1 MQNVRCTSLFK
12 ILSTK
17 KPIFKKSEKL
27 WPREEK
33 SFWLLNPVSL
43 PIRKSKTKY

>member
-1 MQNVRCTSLFK
+1 MQNVRCTSVFK

-17 KPIFKKSEKL
+17 KPIFKKSENCDQ
-27 WPREEK
+27 EK
-33 SFWLLNPVSL
+33 DIILIAYPCVT